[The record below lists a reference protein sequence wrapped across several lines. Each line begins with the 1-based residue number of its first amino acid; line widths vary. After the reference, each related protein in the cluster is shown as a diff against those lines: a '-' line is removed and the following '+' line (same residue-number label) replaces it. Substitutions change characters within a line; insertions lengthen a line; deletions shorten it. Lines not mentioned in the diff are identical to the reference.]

1 MDQRST
7 TKKLRCLCG
16 YQLESQASVGP
27 SSCSICSQSFGI
39 DTELYWCFKQIST
52 CEFER
57 VTGRYYTVCCE
68 CFANMPLNQTLEQRL
83 SFALQTTKRIIQQKL
98 QRQEPIDIYLCR
110 LSLISDTI
118 NSYLSPQQIPSTLKD
133 EFDGIY
139 ASGLNHIAEA

>member
-1 MDQRST
+1 
-7 TKKLRCLCG
+7 
-16 YQLESQASVGP
+16 
-27 SSCSICSQSFGI
+27 
-39 DTELYWCFKQIST
+39 
-52 CEFER
+52 
-57 VTGRYYTVCCE
+57 
-68 CFANMPLNQTLEQRL
+68 MPLNQTLEQRL

-139 ASGLNHIAEA
+139 ASGLNHIAEAIVVNQLGLHPDVLRTSEKEEGKTDAKEGDEWREAQKEIQIQWFNLHQSV